1 MADGYEKIVL
11 LDKGVAKELNSSEE
25 EVQRHFYKRLWQE
38 SEKTLGF
45 SRGMIASFNILFRI
59 FIN

>member
-45 SRGMIASFNILFRI
+45 SHVEEVNRQVYVWNGI
-59 FIN
+59 